1 MALPLRPVS
10 HEARL
15 PLLEHVSELR
25 TRLVIT
31 LAAVVVAF
39 GFAFWQNHALLN
51 VLNRPLVRASAGALK
66 HSHGPLAQTARVQQT
81 LGVALDRQRVAFEL
95 LARSSAPLAAAQRQ
109 ALNSAARGDAAVV
122 AVTPTE
128 PQGRQPVTL
137 GLGEPFIQTLTV
149 AGYFALLFALPVVL
163 WQLYAFITPAFS
175 PGERRVALP
184 LMAMAPLLF
193 IAGIAFGYFVVLPGA
208 VGFLQ
213 NFNASSFDALV
224 QASTYYRFILL
235 TLLAA
240 VLPDSGCRHW
250 THPHRDREYASAA
263 QAPPPAHRCPRRA
276 GAVATRHRRR
286 DHVPRARP
294 HAGSLRAQRVRRR
307 PVRAP
312 LMSQR
317 TRTNDSPGILV
328 NSV

>member
-15 PLLEHVSELR
+15 PLLEYVSELR

-51 VLNRPLVRASAGALK
+51 VLNRPLARASAEALR
-66 HSHGPLAQTARVQQT
+66 HSHGPLAQTARVQQS
-81 LGVALDRQRVAFEL
+81 LSVALGRQRLAFEL
-95 LARSSAPLAAAQRQ
+95 LAQSSAPLAATERE
-109 ALNSAARGDAAVV
+109 ALNSAARADAAVV
-122 AVTPTE
+122 AVTPAA

-137 GLGEPFIQTLTV
+137 GLGEPFTQTLIV
-149 AGYFALLFALPVVL
+149 AGYFALLLTLPVIL
-163 WQLYAFITPAFS
+163 WQLYAFVIPAFS

-193 IAGIAFGYFVVLPGA
+193 IAGITFGYFVVLPGA

-213 NFNASSFDALV
+213 NFNASSFDSLV

-235 TLLAA
+235 TLLATGLFFQIPVA
-240 VLPDSGCRHW
+240 VIGL
-250 THPHRDREYASAA
+250 
-263 QAPPPAHRCPRRA
+263 
-276 GAVATRHRRR
+276 TRTGIVSTRQLRKHRRHAIVGLVALALLLPGT
-286 DHVPRARP
+286 DVVTTLLELIPMLVLYELSVLVAR
-294 HAGSLRAQRVRRR
+294 LFERR
-307 PVRAP
+307 
-312 LMSQR
+312 S
-317 TRTNDSPGILV
+317 
-328 NSV
+328 